1 MPLES
6 SIELHINNT
15 YYGKIYKNNT
25 SVQTDNF
32 ILYANF
38 NKPNYYE
45 STQVYQNNQQ
55 YQIYLQANITKQ
67 FILKLIGNYTDI
79 NAGWAIRSIEISSG
93 YCPSQCQTC
102 SEKFKCTKCNTNYY
116 ISKWNQ
122 CVQCTSNFQI
132 KINDTHCQDFDT
144 TDATKYSRLLIK
156 EFIGLEINPVTYSEY
171 LVISQTGLNFL
182 KGANIYYS
190 ILNKYQRIFG
200 GPYIWAQARF
210 SRQFNILDP
219 HHSLSIAFI
228 VVFGPSF
235 QDNGKFIF
243 WIDDT
248 HMTELTKSSPS
259 NKIFKQHQHS
269 LTTLKLDW
277 ECQGLNN
284 EPIEAFCGFYQF
296 YITVHYCRTG
306 CQACT
311 NEIDCQNPSTVL
323 SSTCQQ
329 INEYYDWHLD
339 QCQKCPNNCQTCTS
353 LQNCLTCKEG
363 FINPIQG
370 CVCSPNQ
377 YFDKNQQQC
386 IQCSQNCDRCINDV
400 ICTQCDFLKFR
411 ILTNNQC
418 ICKEGY
424 YDDNQN
430 CLKCLQ
436 FCNKCTSENDCQD
449 CIKGFSYNSNSL
461 ICERPANQY
470 YVSSLAKF
478 LDCPINTLCDPC
490 NSNYTNCN
498 CGDGIITEME
508 ECDDMNNLANDRCYN
523 CKLECQKQC
532 TKCILG
538 VCYECATSGWYLDTL
553 TDQLICKEQ
562 CRDGIKVGTEKCDDA
577 IESTKKIYCLE
588 CDLNQG
594 LCLKCR
600 EGLSPESNYC
610 KNICGDGIIVQAPD
624 INVFEQC
631 DDHNLSDDN
640 DGCTSNCKF
649 KCQIPLICDSCQNDI
664 CLHCVDVY
672 LINSRLHRC
681 ECRESC
687 LECDLSQGNGCL
699 QCKIGYELR
708 DKQCFTICGDEI
720 VTLDEQCDDGNLIFD
735 DGCHYCQYNCQDQCA
750 LCFKGICLKCFDNY
764 LLIQE
769 KCIKINYEDKILSQI
784 DLNFFSYQSYDNQEL
799 QLYQFFEYNNYIK
812 AITLQSL
819 GLQDKE
825 FMQQFE
831 QLYFTYFKSFLIID
845 QNLDLFHQREDLI
858 IDYLKDKQKNIIYTT
873 CLQMDINCSSMCL
886 SCSNQQC
893 FFRNRDNLKQNCISI
908 FGDGIL
914 AKNEQCNYLI
924 QNYQETYINCKYNCP
939 INCQYCHTGI
949 CINCSQGYYLD
960 LQTNSCDSICGDKII
975 TPQENCDDGN
985 NIIYDGCTNCQFQCQ
1000 ETCTIC
1006 QNGKCLSC
1014 IQSYFYDQKQERCL
1028 ERKQCDESKGL
1039 YYDDIKNICVTKCGD
1054 QIKAGDEQCDD
1065 GNEQP
1070 NDGCNLCQFQCE
1082 LLCKI
1087 CIQGKCTE
1095 CQEGYKNQNEICT
1108 STCGDGIVLLSE
1120 QCDDGNNVSR
1130 DGCTQCIID
1139 PGYQCIKVQETSIC
1153 FICQSNCANCI
1164 YMEGNIKCTSCLKG
1178 YFLLENECITCSEQC
1193 EECEK
1198 TPNNCTK
1205 CRIEKC
1211 EKCNNSQGLY
1221 ADYKLRKCVPKCGD
1235 NIKAGDEQCDDGN
1248 KQDKDGCTSFCEIE
1262 KGYECT
1268 RNICLKIPE
1277 KKVDVSFTNSS
1288 SDNNLVIK
1296 SEINFLN
1303 ICSLIQININF
1314 FEPHEFNYNLTQ
1326 FQINE
1331 TSVYGCQIDFEF
1343 LKTISEINLIHLMI
1357 PLSNKTLRFLDEI
1370 KEIVITPRKQIFYN
1384 MDQKQQAQ
1392 QIVSASNQFTFIL
1405 QLIGPLTIFFG
1416 GLDSFWTILEILT
1429 WINYF
1434 YFFNIDYPLNV
1445 KQFFKQIQWD
1455 DIFAIPNLIELNKPT
1470 DSYYFQAPPK
1480 FSEKGVNPL
1489 FIQNIQVFCILL
1501 LISILIYA
1509 LSSFIVMVFRKKLST
1524 TAQQTHKIYIYTI
1537 CYQQQKVEG
1546 QNYAQKKNQDHF
1558 QQKLQQLSKL
1568 SLSLFQFSYEYL
1580 QNFQSNLFSIV
1591 DLFILDIF
1599 MASLLQITCNYNLD
1613 HYILIIN
1620 FGLALFT
1627 LIFIFYILQVYIYVS
1642 SKHTLLLKHTIYQR
1656 KFYSIYHSINFE
1668 NSHAKKY
1675 CYWNIIR
1682 KAAFIFSLLYFY
1694 EKPLLQTI
1702 LCCISCSINQAFLIF
1717 ENPFK
1722 DKISLFKIGIPEFS
1736 IFCVTLLNILISL
1749 DDYSHILDFEQKYI
1763 IGWLIITLISLSI
1776 FVQIL
1781 FLIQQVL
1788 TNLRSNLLSI
1798 ASLLRG

>member
-1 MPLES
+1 MPPESSIELRINETYYGKIYKNNTSLQTDNFILYANFNKANYNDNALVYQNNQYYQIYLQAILTKYFILKLIGNYTDIHAGWAIRSIEIQSGYCPSQCSICSEKFKCTKCNTNYYISKWNQCVQCTNSRLLIKEFIGLEINPVMYSEYLVISQTGSNFLKGANIFYSIFNKQRIFGGPYIWAQARFSRKFNNLDPHHSLSIAFIVVFGPSFQNNGKFIFWIDDTDIWKGFCDSTHAFIQTVNFTINQTLIKGIHQFNAYTLTGNVSIKNFIYQTLKCHPNCKKCWGDLPNQCTECFYNTIQQDNTCSNKCPPETPYFVKYQGCRTICPLDSLLFVNGYCETYNRLIYYWFGLYEFKTTEQYNWQILYDFTDLRLPIPQNFYFDNYYLLGLFKKSQGIYRILNINNPYNLTLIYIQLILFNEMPLES

-284 EPIEAFCGFYQF
+284 EPIEAYCGFYQF

-329 INEYYDWHLD
+329 NNEQYDWHLD
-339 QCQKCPNNCQTCTS
+339 QCLKCPQLLNLHILIKLFN
-353 LQNCLTCKEG
+353 LQGRQSTTMLIMLLK
-363 FINPIQG
+363 
-370 CVCSPNQ
+370 
-377 YFDKNQQQC
+377 
-386 IQCSQNCDRCINDV
+386 CDRCTNDV
-400 ICTQCDFLKFR
+400 ICTQCDFVKFR

-436 FCNKCTSENDCQD
+436 FCKKYTSSNDCQE
-449 CIKGFSYNSNSL
+449 CIEGFSYNSNNL
-461 ICERPANQY
+461 ICERSANQY
-470 YVSSLAKF
+470 YVN
-478 LDCPINTLCDPC
+478 CPINTLCDPC
-490 NSNYTNCN
+490 NSEKTDCK

-508 ECDDMNNLANDRCYN
+508 ECDDMNNLANDRCDN
-523 CKLECQKQC
+523 CKLERYTQC
-532 TKCILG
+532 AKCILG
-538 VCYECATSGWYLDTL
+538 VCYECATSGWYLDTQ
-553 TDQLICKEQ
+553 TINFICKEQ
-562 CRDGIKVGTEKCDDA
+562 CRDGKQVGTEKCDDA
-577 IESTKKIYCLE
+577 IESTKKICKDCQFYCYPDCLE

-594 LCLKCR
+594 QCLKCR
-600 EGLSPESNYC
+600 EGLSSESNYY
-610 KNICGDGIIVQAPD
+610 GIIVSAPD
-624 INVFEQC
+624 INNFEQC

-640 DGCTSNCKF
+640 DGCTFDCKF
-649 KCQIPLICDSCQNDI
+649 KCQIPLICDDCQNDI

-672 LINSRLHRC
+672 QLNSRLNRC

-699 QCKIGYELR
+699 QCKIGYELL
-708 DKQCFTICGDEI
+708 DKQCFPICGDEI

-735 DGCHYCQYNCQDQCA
+735 NECHLCQYNCQDQCA
-750 LCFKGICLKCFDNY
+750 LCFKGICLEYFENY

-784 DLNFFSYQSYDNQEL
+784 DLNFSYQSRITIILIFRIQ
-799 QLYQFFEYNNYIK
+799 QLYKSDHSLIIRITNYI
-812 AITLQSL
+812 
-819 GLQDKE
+819 
-825 FMQQFE
+825 
-831 QLYFTYFKSFLIID
+831 
-845 QNLDLFHQREDLI
+845 LDLFHQRDNLI

-873 CLQMDINCSSMCL
+873 CQEIDINCSSINVFL
-886 SCSNQQC
+886 E
-893 FFRNRDNLKQNCISI
+893 IEI
-908 FGDGIL
+908 
-914 AKNEQCNYLI
+914 I
-924 QNYQETYINCKYNCP
+924 QNKTVSPFLEMEFQLRMNNAI
-939 INCQYCHTGI
+939 IQF
-949 CINCSQGYYLD
+949 
-960 LQTNSCDSICGDKII
+960 KII
-975 TPQENCDDGN
+975 KKHILTVNITVLLIANIVIQEYASIALKATIQIQKLILVTLYVEIKSQHLKKIVMMETILFMMVVLIVSSNVKKPVQFAKMENVYLVSNPIFMTKRKKDVLRGN
-985 NIIYDGCTNCQFQCQ
+985 NAMNQKDCITMILKIYVYNMWRL
-1000 ETCTIC
+1000 
-1006 QNGKCLSC
+1006 N
-1014 IQSYFYDQKQERCL
+1014 QS
-1028 ERKQCDESKGL
+1028 
-1039 YYDDIKNICVTKCGD
+1039 
-1054 QIKAGDEQCDD
+1054 GDEQCDD

-1070 NDGCNLCQFQCE
+1070 NDGCNQCQFQCE

-1095 CQEGYKNQNEICT
+1095 CQEGYKIQNQVCT

-1205 CRIEKC
+1205 CRFEKC

-1235 NIKAGDEQCDDGN
+1235 NIKARDEQCDDGN

-1262 KGYECT
+1262 KGSECT

-1277 KKVDVSFTNSS
+1277 KKLM
-1288 SDNNLVIK
+1288 LV
-1296 SEINFLN
+1296 LPTQA
-1303 ICSLIQININF
+1303 LIII
-1314 FEPHEFNYNLTQ
+1314 
-1326 FQINE
+1326 
-1331 TSVYGCQIDFEF
+1331 
-1343 LKTISEINLIHLMI
+1343 
-1357 PLSNKTLRFLDEI
+1357 
-1370 KEIVITPRKQIFYN
+1370 
-1384 MDQKQQAQ
+1384 
-1392 QIVSASNQFTFIL
+1392 
-1405 QLIGPLTIFFG
+1405 
-1416 GLDSFWTILEILT
+1416 
-1429 WINYF
+1429 
-1434 YFFNIDYPLNV
+1434 
-1445 KQFFKQIQWD
+1445 
-1455 DIFAIPNLIELNKPT
+1455 
-1470 DSYYFQAPPK
+1470 
-1480 FSEKGVNPL
+1480 
-1489 FIQNIQVFCILL
+1489 
-1501 LISILIYA
+1501 
-1509 LSSFIVMVFRKKLST
+1509 
-1524 TAQQTHKIYIYTI
+1524 
-1537 CYQQQKVEG
+1537 QQQKVR
-1546 QNYAQKKNQDHF
+1546 
-1558 QQKLQQLSKL
+1558 
-1568 SLSLFQFSYEYL
+1568 
-1580 QNFQSNLFSIV
+1580 
-1591 DLFILDIF
+1591 
-1599 MASLLQITCNYNLD
+1599 
-1613 HYILIIN
+1613 
-1620 FGLALFT
+1620 
-1627 LIFIFYILQVYIYVS
+1627 LIF
-1642 SKHTLLLKHTIYQR
+1642 
-1656 KFYSIYHSINFE
+1656 
-1668 NSHAKKY
+1668 
-1675 CYWNIIR
+1675 
-1682 KAAFIFSLLYFY
+1682 
-1694 EKPLLQTI
+1694 
-1702 LCCISCSINQAFLIF
+1702 
-1717 ENPFK
+1717 
-1722 DKISLFKIGIPEFS
+1722 
-1736 IFCVTLLNILISL
+1736 
-1749 DDYSHILDFEQKYI
+1749 
-1763 IGWLIITLISLSI
+1763 
-1776 FVQIL
+1776 
-1781 FLIQQVL
+1781 
-1788 TNLRSNLLSI
+1788 
-1798 ASLLRG
+1798 